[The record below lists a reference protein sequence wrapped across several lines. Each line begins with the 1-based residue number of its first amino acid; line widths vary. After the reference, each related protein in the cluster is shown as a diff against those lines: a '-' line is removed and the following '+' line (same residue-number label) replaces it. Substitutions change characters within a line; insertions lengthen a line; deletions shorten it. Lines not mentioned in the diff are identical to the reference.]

1 MARAVSAVMRA
12 DRTVVLG
19 VGLAL
24 VGALYA
30 GAMAR
35 NYRLSRALVAKD
47 RDMAQLVTKVGAC
60 LLCFCDTY
68 VQQAHASLVRAAA
81 PWTACLGRDTT
92 D

>member
-1 MARAVSAVMRA
+1 MQAVAVTRRA
-12 DRTVVLG
+12 DRSVVLG

-47 RDMAQLVTKVGAC
+47 KDM
-60 LLCFCDTY
+60 
-68 VQQAHASLVRAAA
+68 ASLVMKVAHPLHLSALLPMA
-81 PWTACLGRDTT
+81 PPVANTWDWSSCWSCLTAPCL
-92 D
+92 